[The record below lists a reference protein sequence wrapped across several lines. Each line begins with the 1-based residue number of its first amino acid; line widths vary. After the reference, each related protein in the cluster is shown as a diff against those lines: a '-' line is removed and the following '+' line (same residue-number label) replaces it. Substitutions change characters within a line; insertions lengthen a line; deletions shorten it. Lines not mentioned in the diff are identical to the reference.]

1 MVNQERKTEIANGLE
16 ITISRINAAAKSANR
31 NPSDISLIVVTKT
44 FPRSDADFL
53 YELGV
58 RDFGENRDQEGAV
71 KAENFHP
78 DAKWHFQGKI
88 QSNKIKSIANW
99 ADVIH
104 SLAEIDHAKAI
115 SDRHQM
121 KEAALSAKYPVLIQV
136 SLDTEKRIERNGI
149 EPKALTEFAD
159 AIAKISGLEIKG
171 LMAVAPIAE
180 NPNIAFVRM
189 AEIFSDF
196 QQKFPM
202 ATWLSAGMSGD
213 FESAITHGATHLRIG
228 SSILGNRSYL

>member
-1 MVNQERKTEIANGLE
+1 MVNQERKTEISNGLE
-16 ITISRINAAAKSANR
+16 IANSRINAAARSANR

-44 FPRSDADFL
+44 FPRSDVDFL

-71 KAENFHP
+71 KAENFHR
-78 DAKWHFQGKI
+78 DARWHFQGQI
-88 QSNKIKSIANW
+88 QGNKIKSIVKW

-104 SLAEIDHAKAI
+104 SLAEIDHAKTI
-115 SDRHQM
+115 SDRYQM
-121 KEAALSAKYPVLIQV
+121 GEAVLPAKYPVLIQV
-136 SLDTEKRIERNGI
+136 SLDSEKRIERNGV
-149 EPKALTEFAD
+149 EPKSLTEFAD

-171 LMAVAPIAE
+171 LMAVAPIAR
-180 NPNIAFVRM
+180 NPDIAFAKM

-196 QQKFPM
+196 KEKFPM

-213 FESAITHGATHLRIG
+213 FESAIMHGATHIRIG

>member
-1 MVNQERKTEIANGLE
+1 MQL
-16 ITISRINAAAKSANR
+16 
-31 NPSDISLIVVTKT
+31 
-44 FPRSDADFL
+44 
-53 YELGV
+53 
-58 RDFGENRDQEGAV
+58 Q
-71 KAENFHP
+71 
-78 DAKWHFQGKI
+78 
-88 QSNKIKSIANW
+88 
-99 ADVIH
+99 
-104 SLAEIDHAKAI
+104 
-115 SDRHQM
+115 
-121 KEAALSAKYPVLIQV
+121 YPVLIQV
-136 SLDTEKRIERNGI
+136 SLDSEKRIERNGI

-180 NPNIAFVRM
+180 NPNIAFARM

-196 QQKFPM
+196 KEKFPM

>member
-1 MVNQERKTEIANGLE
+1 MVNQGRKAEIANGLE
-16 ITISRINAAAKSANR
+16 IVMAQINAAAKSANR

-44 FPRSDADFL
+44 FPRSDVDFL

-58 RDFGENRDQEGAV
+58 RDFGENRDQEGVV

-78 DAKWHFQGKI
+78 DTNWHFQGQI
-88 QSNKIKSIANW
+88 QGNKIKSIVKW

-104 SLAEIDHAKAI
+104 SLAEIDHAKTI

-121 KEAALSAKYPVLIQV
+121 TESALPTKYPVLIQV
-136 SLDTEKRIERNGI
+136 LLDSEKRIERNGI
-149 EPKALTEFAD
+149 EPKALIEFAD
-159 AIAKISGLEIKG
+159 AIEKNSGLEIKG

-180 NPNIAFVRM
+180 NPDIAFAKM
-189 AEIFSDF
+189 ADIFSDF
-196 QQKFPM
+196 KEKFPM

-213 FESAITHGATHLRIG
+213 FESAITHGATHIRIG